1 MKFPKKVDIIEVG
14 PRDGIQN
21 EKTFIPTDKKIEFIE
36 LLNDAGFAR
45 IESTSFVSPKHV
57 PQMADAIQVME
68 GIQPKEDIQYI
79 ALIPN
84 ERGYERV
91 IESKMKAINLVVGA
105 SDTFNQKNVRMTR
118 NDSMNA
124 LKGIF
129 EKAKKEE
136 MFIRYSIATS
146 FWCPY
151 EGKVEEEVV
160 LKMIQE
166 VDQLGIDEFAICDT
180 IGKADPKQVYDL
192 FARIFELNPTAK
204 ITAHF
209 HDTYGMAQAN
219 VIAGLQAGVTSFD
232 AAVGGLGG
240 CPFAPGAA
248 GNLATEDLVYMLHQM
263 GIETG
268 IDLDQLQKAITL
280 IKPLTE
286 RDLTGHIHKISKGSK
301 Q

>member
-1 MKFPKKVDIIEVG
+1 MTFPEKVEIIEVG

-21 EKTFIPTDKKIEFIE
+21 EQAFIPTDKKIKFIE
-36 LLNDAGFAR
+36 LLNEAGFSR

-57 PQMADAIQVME
+57 PQMADAFEVME
-68 GIQPKEDIQYI
+68 GIDRKEDIEYI

-84 ERGYERV
+84 AKGYERAL
-91 IESKMKAINLVVGA
+91 ETSMKSINLVVGA

-118 NDSMNA
+118 EESMSA
-124 LKGIF
+124 LTHII
-129 EKAKKEE
+129 ENAKKEGI
-136 MFIRYSIATS
+136 FVRYSIATS

-151 EGKVEEEVV
+151 EGKIDADIV
-160 LKMIQE
+160 LNMIKE
-166 VDQLGIDEFAICDT
+166 VDLLGVDEFTICDT
-180 IGKADPKQVYDL
+180 IGKADPKQVADL
-192 FARIFELNPTAK
+192 FERVFQLKPQAK
-204 ITAHF
+204 MTAHF

-219 VIAGLQAGVTSFD
+219 VITALQAGVTSFD

-268 IDLDQLQKAITL
+268 IELDQLQKAVEF
-280 IKPLTE
+280 IKPLTS
-286 RDLTGHIHKISKGSK
+286 RDLTGHVHKVSKGD
-301 Q
+301 